1 MSGCANCKDPLVLST
16 DEDEMEDDN
25 SAPVPDDLSLPC
37 GCHFHWQCFLD
48 SASDVAI
55 TLKCPSCGGYLP
67 TNQAGPSAT
76 NSVFPAS
83 QDVAI
88 VTRYES
94 EGGVQENYNILP
106 DVTEEAYLLTHPEF
120 RPAHAFHSMCA
131 EGNAEELLAIIADVD
146 SPADDYDGDDDGAG
160 GLTVG
165 QLLRYQDPLDDMKS
179 PLHVAVEK
187 NQAQVALLLLYMASG
202 LPEDSFP
209 GDALEVAKGLGLRRP
224 TLPSPEDD
232 IRALKDANGR
242 TAEEYAYQAGG
253 PWIQFIEAGMFA

>member
-1 MSGCANCKDPLVLST
+1 MSGCASCKDLLVLST
-16 DEDEMEDDN
+16 DEDAMEDGN
-25 SAPVPDDLSLPC
+25 NAPVPDDLSLPC

-67 TNQAGPSAT
+67 TNQAGPSTT

-94 EGGVQENYNILP
+94 EGGVQEDYNILP
-106 DVTEEAYLLTHPEF
+106 D
-120 RPAHAFHSMCA
+120 
-131 EGNAEELLAIIADVD
+131 ELLVIIADVD
-146 SPADDYDGDDDGAG
+146 SPAADDDDDDEAG
-160 GLTVG
+160 GLTVA

-179 PLHVAVEK
+179 PLHIAIEK

-224 TLPSPEDD
+224 TLASPEDD

-253 PWIQFIEAGMFA
+253 PWIKFIEAGMFA

>member
-1 MSGCANCKDPLVLST
+1 MSVCVSCKDPLVLGT
-16 DEDEMEDDN
+16 DEDEMEDGDN
-25 SAPVPDDLSLPC
+25 APVPDDLSLPC

-55 TLKCPSCGGYLP
+55 TLKCPSCGSYLP
-67 TNQAGPSAT
+67 TNQAGGPSVT
-76 NSVFPAS
+76 NPVFPAS
-83 QDVAI
+83 QEVVI

-146 SPADDYDGDDDGAG
+146 SSPDDDDEAGAG
-160 GLTVG
+160 ASLTVN
-165 QLLRYQDPLDDMKS
+165 QLLRYQDPLDSMKS
-179 PLHVAVEK
+179 PLHIAIEK

-202 LPEDSFP
+202 LPVDSFP

-224 TLPSPEDD
+224 TLAGPEDD
-232 IRALKDANGR
+232 IRALKDANGH
-242 TAEEYAYQAGG
+242 TAEEYAYKAGG